1 MPTSVKTKNV
11 KTKKRDSLATR
22 IIISITVLTS
32 LLLCIVGSVLFARI
46 KKING
51 YQFTG
56 QLANTMRLMDQ
67 SFTAYLGTHSKT
79 VGMLATIAES
89 EPEGIEDIAEH
100 IVDSD
105 EDIISAGIVTE
116 AGEILCYPYEN
127 VTQEEADIWYQTAVD
142 FDGYPRF
149 SELYKKAD
157 GTLVV
162 CGTQSYYGEDGVG
175 GVAFLEITADA
186 FIRLFGDETTMG
198 DIKFVMIDEVGN
210 VLFNPFTTELA
221 FTKANQV
228 GIKALETYIPGSWG
242 ISNEVL
248 FGETPSE
255 VRILS
260 AQNDYIRVDYCIII
274 PHSYLNSST
283 NEVLRT
289 VAIALIAAC
298 IVSFV
303 FALLIAGGITKLLK
317 HITEVLFNISQGDGD
332 LTMRLPV
339 LSKNELGQLCESFN
353 ITMDKI
359 AGSIKHTLGQTKTMK
374 EIGDSLSEEMTS
386 SATAFEE
393 IDQNLSSIRDQVEN
407 QSAGVEQAS
416 STMGEIANSITE
428 LTNHI
433 NQQATSVN
441 SSTASIEELVENI
454 NSVSAI
460 LEKNTVSVNELS
472 DSAEKGRG
480 LVIKAVDMT
489 NKISDEAAALIET
502 SSLIRNIANQTN
514 LLSMNAAIEAAH
526 AGEAG
531 AGFAVVADEIRKLAE
546 DSNRQGK
553 KINDVMKHLREMIT
567 DMANAAHDMQTQ
579 FDVIFNNTQTVSK
592 QEGIIKTAMD
602 EQSEGSK
609 QVIFAIRDINTVTQ
623 KVREGAAVMEQDT
636 GAIMN
641 EMQRLTDVTQQINT
655 AMGEISTGVKELN
668 NHMQEVHVLAQKN
681 SEAINTVTNEVG
693 QFKVEKT
700 AEDIAAEEEAKK
712 AKKNKKKKA
721 KKEKKSE

>member
-1 MPTSVKTKNV
+1 MPTSV

-221 FTKANQV
+221 FTKANQI

>member
-1 MPTSVKTKNV
+1 MPTSV

-79 VGMLATIAES
+79 VGMLAAIAES

-127 VTQEEADIWYQTAVD
+127 VTQGEADIWYQTAVD

-248 FGETPSE
+248 FGETPSQ

-339 LSKNELGQLCESFN
+339 FSKNELGQLCESFN

-567 DMANAAHDMQTQ
+567 GMANAAHDMQTQ

>member
-1 MPTSVKTKNV
+1 MPTSV

-89 EPEGIEDIAEH
+89 ESEEIEDIAEH

-127 VTQEEADIWYQTAVD
+127 VTQEEVDIWYQTAVD

-221 FTKANQV
+221 FTKANQI

-248 FGETPSE
+248 FGETPSQ

-592 QEGIIKTAMD
+592 QEEIIKTAMD

>member
-1 MPTSVKTKNV
+1 
-11 KTKKRDSLATR
+11 
-22 IIISITVLTS
+22 
-32 LLLCIVGSVLFARI
+32 
-46 KKING
+46 
-51 YQFTG
+51 
-56 QLANTMRLMDQ
+56 
-67 SFTAYLGTHSKT
+67 
-79 VGMLATIAES
+79 
-89 EPEGIEDIAEH
+89 
-100 IVDSD
+100 
-105 EDIISAGIVTE
+105 
-116 AGEILCYPYEN
+116 
-127 VTQEEADIWYQTAVD
+127 
-142 FDGYPRF
+142 
-149 SELYKKAD
+149 
-157 GTLVV
+157 
-162 CGTQSYYGEDGVG
+162 
-175 GVAFLEITADA
+175 
-186 FIRLFGDETTMG
+186 
-198 DIKFVMIDEVGN
+198 
-210 VLFNPFTTELA
+210 
-221 FTKANQV
+221 
-228 GIKALETYIPGSWG
+228 
-242 ISNEVL
+242 
-248 FGETPSE
+248 
-255 VRILS
+255 
-260 AQNDYIRVDYCIII
+260 
-274 PHSYLNSST
+274 
-283 NEVLRT
+283 
-289 VAIALIAAC
+289 
-298 IVSFV
+298 
-303 FALLIAGGITKLLK
+303 
-317 HITEVLFNISQGDGD
+317 
-332 LTMRLPV
+332 
-339 LSKNELGQLCESFN
+339 
-353 ITMDKI
+353 
-359 AGSIKHTLGQTKTMK
+359 
-374 EIGDSLSEEMTS
+374 
-386 SATAFEE
+386 
-393 IDQNLSSIRDQVEN
+393 SSIRDQVEN

>member
-1 MPTSVKTKNV
+1 MPTSV

-79 VGMLATIAES
+79 VGMLATIAEN
-89 EPEGIEDIAEH
+89 EPEEIEDIAEY

-567 DMANAAHDMQTQ
+567 GMANAAHDMQTQ

-592 QEGIIKTAMD
+592 QEDIIKTAMD

-668 NHMQEVHVLAQKN
+668 NHMQEVHVLTQKN

>member
-1 MPTSVKTKNV
+1 MPTSV

-79 VGMLATIAES
+79 VGMLAAIAES

-198 DIKFVMIDEVGN
+198 DIKFVMLDEVGN

-221 FTKANQV
+221 FTKANQI

-700 AEDIAAEEEAKK
+700 AEDIAAEEESKK